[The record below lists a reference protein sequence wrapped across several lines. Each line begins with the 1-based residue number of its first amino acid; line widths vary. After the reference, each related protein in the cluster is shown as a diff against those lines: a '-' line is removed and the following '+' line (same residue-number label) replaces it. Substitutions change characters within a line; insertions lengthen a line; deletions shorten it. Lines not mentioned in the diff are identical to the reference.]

1 MRFIT
6 REGAGRG
13 LRFLVGGAINTAFT
27 YAVYLL
33 LKIIIPY
40 QWAYFMAYAL
50 GVIFSY
56 WFNARWVFRVPLSW
70 RRLFSY
76 PIVYVLQYLLSAL
89 CLGVLVEKLG
99 VSVNLAPICVVVALL
114 PITYLMN
121 HFVLLFGAKA
131 KGGEYHDWRST
142 ETCSHGR

>member
-1 MRFIT
+1 MKLIT

-13 LRFLVGGAINTAFT
+13 LRFLLWGVTNTAFT

-40 QWAYFMAYAL
+40 QWAYFIAYAL
-50 GVIFSY
+50 GVIFAY

-70 RRLFSY
+70 QGLFSY
-76 PIVYVLQYLLSAL
+76 PIVYILQYFLSAL
-89 CLGVLVEKLG
+89 FLGTLVEKLG
-99 VSVNLAPICVVVALL
+99 VGVNLAPIYVVVALL

-121 HFVLLFGAKA
+121 HFVLLFSAQK
-131 KGGEYHDWRST
+131 KGGRKP
-142 ETCSHGR
+142 